1 MKVRNQTMPRI
12 PVNELRKTGVAIFTR
27 LGAPYEYAEL
37 VVDML
42 IEANLVGHDSH
53 GIHYVTR
60 YAERIKKG
68 IIDPTARPEVT
79 NDTPSTAIIDGH
91 WTFGQVTATKA
102 MRLAIEKAKR
112 TSISAVGA
120 IHCNHIGR
128 LGAYTMLAAESDM
141 VGFLMVN
148 VVDPVVQPFGGASRV
163 FGTNPISVAA
173 PAGEQKPFLLD
184 FATSSVAEGKV
195 GLAAMNK
202 QKIPLGWIVDNDGHD
217 TDDPLDFSLQNGS
230 VGESGRLLSF
240 GARDGHKGYCLSILM
255 EILGGILPGGG
266 PIDDER
272 AHMYENGLLAIALD
286 IKRFTPLQ
294 RFKNRMDSLFKK
306 VHNAPVNPE
315 FQYSEVQVPGEY
327 EWRNREKRLTER
339 IDVPQPAWDEI
350 QHLAAELNI
359 NSKPP
364 TR

>member
-1 MKVRNQTMPRI
+1 MPRI
-12 PVNELRKTGVAIFTR
+12 PANELRAIGVTIFTR
-27 LGAPYEYAEL
+27 LGAPCEYAEL
-37 VVDML
+37 VVDTL
-42 IEANLVGHDSH
+42 IEANLVGHESH

-60 YAERIKKG
+60 YAERIKNG

-79 NDTPSTAIIDGH
+79 NETPSTAIIDGH

-102 MRLAIEKAKR
+102 MRLAIEKAKK

-128 LGAYTMLAAESDM
+128 LGAYSMLAAESDM
-141 VGFLMVN
+141 VGFLMANGVH
-148 VVDPVVQPFGGASRV
+148 PVVQPFGGASRV

-184 FATSSVAEGKV
+184 FSTSAVAEGKV
-195 GLAAMNK
+195 GMAAMNK
-202 QKIPLGWIVDNDGHD
+202 TKIPLGWIVDNDGHD

-230 VGESGRLLSF
+230 VGENGRLLSF
-240 GARDGHKGYCLSILM
+240 GARDGHKGYCLTILM
-255 EILGGILPGGG
+255 EILGGILPGAGS
-266 PIDDER
+266 IADEDT
-272 AHMYENGLLAIALD
+272 HLHENGLLAIALD

-306 VHNAPVNPE
+306 VHSAPVNPE
-315 FQYSEVQVPGEY
+315 FQYSELQVPGEY
-327 EWRNREKRLTER
+327 EWRNREKRLSEG
-339 IDVPQPAWDEI
+339 IEVPQVAWDQI

-359 NSKPP
+359 DSKAPSS
-364 TR
+364 R

>member
-1 MKVRNQTMPRI
+1 
-12 PVNELRKTGVAIFTR
+12 
-27 LGAPYEYAEL
+27 
-37 VVDML
+37 ML

-60 YAERIKKG
+60 YAERIKNG
-68 IIDPTARPEVT
+68 TIDPTARPEVT

-102 MRLAIEKAKR
+102 TRLAIEKAKK

-141 VGFLMVN
+141 VGFLMAN
-148 VVDPVVQPFGGASRV
+148 VVHPVVQPFGGASRV

-173 PAGEQKPFLLD
+173 PAGEEKPFLLD

-195 GLAAMNK
+195 GVAAMSRE
-202 QKIPLGWIVDNDGHD
+202 KIPLGWIVDNDGHD

-230 VGESGRLLSF
+230 VGENGRLLSF

-266 PIDDER
+266 SIVDED
-272 AHMYENGLLAIALD
+272 AHVYENGLLVIALD
-286 IKRFTPLQ
+286 IKKFTPLK
-294 RFKNRMDSLFKK
+294 RFKSRMDSLFKK
-306 VHNAPVNPE
+306 VHSSPVNPE
-315 FQYSEVQVPGEY
+315 FQYDEVQVPGNY
-327 EWRNREKRLTER
+327 EWRNREKRLKEG
-339 IDVPQPAWDEI
+339 IDVPQPTWDQI
-350 QHLAAELNI
+350 RSLAAELNV

-364 TR
+364 SSK

>member
-1 MKVRNQTMPRI
+1 VPRI
-12 PVNELRKTGVAIFTR
+12 PVKELRAIGVTIFTR
-27 LGAPYEYAEL
+27 LGAPREYAEL

-60 YAERIKKG
+60 YAERIKNG
-68 IIDPTARPEVT
+68 VIDPTAKPEVT
-79 NDTPSTAIIDGH
+79 NETPSTAIIDGH
-91 WTFGQVTATKA
+91 WTFGQVIATKA
-102 MRLAIEKAKR
+102 MRLAIEKAKK

-141 VGFLMVN
+141 VGLLMVN
-148 VVDPVVQPFGGASRV
+148 VVHPTVQPFGGASRV

-173 PAGEQKPFLLD
+173 PAGKQKPFLLD
-184 FATSSVAEGKV
+184 FATSAVSEGKV
-195 GLAAMNK
+195 GVAAMNK
-202 QKIPLGWIVDNDGHD
+202 EKIPFGWIVDNDGHD
-217 TDDPLDFSLQNGS
+217 TDDPLDFSLQDGS
-230 VGESGRLLSF
+230 VGENGRLLSF

-255 EILGGILPGGG
+255 EIVGGILLGGG
-266 PIDDER
+266 SVADED
-272 AHMYENGLLAIALD
+272 AHLYENGILTIALD
-286 IKRFTPLQ
+286 IKRFTALQ
-294 RFKNRMDSLFKK
+294 RFKKRMDSLFKK
-306 VHNAPVNPE
+306 IHSAPVNPE
-315 FQYSEVQVPGEY
+315 FQYSDVQVPGEY
-327 EWRNREKRLTER
+327 EWRNREKRLTGG

-359 NSKPP
+359 NSKLPS